1 MCRCVV
7 YEVQYLF
14 KTILPRR
21 TCLHAL
27 SIFQGKNV
35 MIWHVPNNLP
45 IDEISNRAFLKY
57 YTDNDFLKNYGSSLF
72 SLYSNNASIDSAGA

>member
-1 MCRCVV
+1 
-7 YEVQYLF
+7 
-14 KTILPRR
+14 
-21 TCLHAL
+21 
-27 SIFQGKNV
+27 